1 MNATKHSSGTP
12 IVPPSLL
19 LSVLDAVYGRVE
31 RLGVSPVVADGLA
44 VSYWGHPRSTQDID
58 LAVIVSDDPSFESGL
73 RQANLLPAKGGRI
86 IDLGFVRV
94 SQWKFTLE
102 GEYIDC
108 EIDFLISNSSYHQE
122 AIGRAIACDFPGVT
136 KPVRILSC
144 EDLLLFKAA
153 SGRLIDLADIKTLVA
168 LHEQTLDYDYLRAK
182 ADELRLPTE
191 FWLPA

>member
-1 MNATKHSSGTP
+1 ML
-12 IVPPSLL
+12 PSLL
-19 LSVLDAVYGRVE
+19 LRVLDEIYCRVE
-31 RLGVSPVVADGLA
+31 GLGVSPVVAGGLA

-73 RQANLLPAKGGRI
+73 RQANLLPAQSGRM

-102 GEYIDC
+102 EEYIDC

-122 AIGRAIACDFPGVT
+122 AIGRAVCCDFPGMMNS
-136 KPVRILSC
+136 VRVLSC

-168 LHEQTLDYDYLRAK
+168 LNEQKLDYDYLRTK
-182 ADELRLPTE
+182 AVELRVPSQ
-191 FWLPA
+191 FWV

>member
-1 MNATKHSSGTP
+1 MFTLISPTPYLIRRNAGYTH
-12 IVPPSLL
+12 
-19 LSVLDAVYGRVE
+19 
-31 RLGVSPVVADGLA
+31 
-44 VSYWGHPRSTQDID
+44 ID

-73 RQANLLPAKGGRI
+73 RQANLLPAKTGRI

-102 GEYIDC
+102 GEDIEC
-108 EIDFLISNSSYHQE
+108 EINFLISNSSYHHE

-136 KPVRILSC
+136 NRVRILSC

-168 LHEQTLDYDYLRAK
+168 LHEQTLDYDYLGAK

-191 FWLPA
+191 FWLHVR

>member
-1 MNATKHSSGTP
+1 
-12 IVPPSLL
+12 LL

-31 RLGVSPVVADGLA
+31 RLGVSPVVAGGLA

-122 AIGRAIACDFPGVT
+122 AIGRA
-136 KPVRILSC
+136 
-144 EDLLLFKAA
+144 KANGQKNVWQKNA
-153 SGRLIDLADIKTLVA
+153 AARVQK
-168 LHEQTLDYDYLRAK
+168 LRASVTGYHSFHIR
-182 ADELRLPTE
+182 ERSRLCSFSCLKPGCD
-191 FWLPA
+191 